1 MERYAFQKVEKKWRE
16 KTSANNVSNSLAK
29 KKYYCLEM
37 FPYVR

>member
-29 KKYYCLEM
+29 KSII
-37 FPYVR
+37 V